1 MSHVFLT
8 PARIYA
14 GRGALTDAA
23 GALGA
28 LGKRPLLVTD
38 PTMMHLGVAQAVR
51 ETMQDNGQRPAV
63 YDGVD
68 REPTDVIVREA
79 LAAYEAGGCD
89 CLVAVGGGSP
99 MDAMKAVALLAAR
112 GGDIADY
119 LGVVCEGALPPMAA
133 IPTTA
138 GTGSEATQ
146 FTIIT
151 DTRTDVKMLL
161 KGPCLLPPLA
171 ILDPQFT
178 LSAPPAVTA
187 ATGVDALTHAIEAY
201 TSRRA
206 QPLSDTFARSA
217 VARVFHSLAACYRQG
232 DDAEARSDMALAALE
247 AGIAFN
253 NASVTLVHGM
263 SRPIG
268 ALFHVPHGLSNAML
282 LEVCLAYAAP
292 GARARFAD
300 LGRLVGLSE
309 ADSSDLEAADAF
321 LSGVSALLRDL
332 DIPTPAAYGLDKAA
346 FLAAIPKMAADAL
359 ASGSPANA
367 YRVPSQSDVEAL
379 YRALW
384 EA

>member
-14 GRGALTDAA
+14 GQGALKDAA

-28 LGKRPLLVTD
+28 LGRRPLVVTD
-38 PTMMHLGVAQAVR
+38 PTMARLGVAQAVLEALR
-51 ETMQDNGQRPAV
+51 ANGQQPAA

-68 REPTDVIVREA
+68 QEPTDVIVRAA
-79 LAAYEAGGCD
+79 LAAYTAGGCD

-99 MDAMKAVALLAAR
+99 LDVMKAVGLLAAR

-161 KGPCLLPPLA
+161 KGPCLLPRLA

-178 LSAPPAVTA
+178 VSVPPAVTA
-187 ATGVDALTHAIEAY
+187 ATGVDALTHAVEAY

-206 QPLSDTFARSA
+206 QPLSDTLAKSA
-217 VARVFHSLAACYRQG
+217 VARVFHSLARCYRQG
-232 DDAEARSDMALAALE
+232 DDVQARSDMALAALE
-247 AGIAFN
+247 AGMAFN

-282 LEVCLAYAAP
+282 LDVCLAYAAP

-300 LGRLVGLSE
+300 LGRLVGLAE
-309 ADSSDLEAADAF
+309 ADSSDLEASDAF
-321 LSGVSALLRDL
+321 LCGVKTLLGDL

-346 FLAAIPKMAADAL
+346 FLAAIPKMADDAL
-359 ASGSPANA
+359 ASGSPANT
-367 YRVPSQSDVEAL
+367 YRVPGKGEVEAL